1 MPVFLGFPGGSDRKK
16 PPEMERSLVCPLGW
30 EDPLAMGT
38 PTPVFLPGEFH
49 EHKSL

>member
-1 MPVFLGFPGGSDRKK
+1 MPLSLGFPGVSIENL
-16 PPEMERSLVCPLGW
+16 PEMQESWVQPLGW
-30 EDPLAMGT
+30 EDPQAMGT